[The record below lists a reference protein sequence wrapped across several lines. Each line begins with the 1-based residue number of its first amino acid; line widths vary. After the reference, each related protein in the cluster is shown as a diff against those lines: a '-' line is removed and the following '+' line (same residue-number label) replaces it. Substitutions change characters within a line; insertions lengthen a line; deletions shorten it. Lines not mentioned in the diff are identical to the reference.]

1 MDIVLAVVLDVTIHV
16 IVVVGKDT
24 IVVVVVLADS
34 VLNFVSVV
42 IGVAAA
48 VDVDEVVNVSAVFV
62 KVILQ
67 IIVIKWVK

>member
-1 MDIVLAVVLDVTIHV
+1 M
-16 IVVVGKDT
+16 
-24 IVVVVVLADS
+24 LADT

-42 IGVAAA
+42 VGVAAV
-48 VDVDEVVNVSAVFV
+48 VDVDEVVNVSAVVV